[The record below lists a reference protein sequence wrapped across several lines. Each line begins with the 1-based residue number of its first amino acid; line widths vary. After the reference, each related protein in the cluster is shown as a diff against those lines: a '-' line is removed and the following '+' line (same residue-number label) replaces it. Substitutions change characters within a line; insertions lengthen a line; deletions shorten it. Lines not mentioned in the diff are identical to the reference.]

1 MVGYFEGPLG
11 GLWIT
16 ADEEAITE
24 ISWVPVG
31 TPDDLVETPLLREA
45 ARQLEEYFAGRRT
58 EFDLPLRAVGTPF
71 RQRVWEALRAI
82 PYGETR
88 TYGDIAHACVSDL
101 AGARGDAR
109 AWARAVGGACH
120 NNPLSIV
127 VPCHRVVGTS
137 GLTGYAGGLDKK
149 KFLLELEQGRACF

>member
-1 MVGYFEGPLG
+1 M
-11 GLWIT
+11 WIT
-16 ADEEAITE
+16 ADDDAVTG

-31 TPDDLVETPLLREA
+31 APEDSAEARLSSNPLIREA
-45 ARQLEEYFAGRRT
+45 ARQLDEYFAGART
-58 EFDLPLRAVGTPF
+58 LFDLPLRASGTAF
-71 RQRVWEALRAI
+71 RQRVWAALRNI

-88 TYGDIAHACVSDL
+88 TYGDIARTCFDL
-101 AGARGDAR
+101 VGARSSVSVG
-109 AWARAVGGACH
+109 ARAVGGACH

-149 KFLLELEQGRACF
+149 KFLLELERRAK